1 MFKVFGDIMF
11 KLKLSK
17 SRLGAFIRNLSIALL
32 LFLIVVI
39 LLYERIFI
47 SIASGEVGVEYDFF
61 DGTVMDK
68 VYNDGLNIINPFNSM
83 IIYNSR
89 VQTLKFEQQVIT
101 RDGLKVDINHE
112 ILYQVNTEFCP
123 ICRTVSLP
131 KLHETLGK
139 NYAETL
145 IKPNALSYMRK
156 FIGGLLPQD
165 IFMKQT
171 GLLEKNN
178 KEHLKELLI
187 HSHIDIVSY
196 FITKIKLPNTVDSSI
211 AAKFQ
216 AEQLNEEYDYK
227 IAIEEKESKRKTLEA
242 QGLKS
247 FRDISG
253 ISPVQWK
260 ALDVTLKLAN
270 SNNGK
275 FIITGNTSQSLP
287 ILFSDQMSLSSL
299 YQSNKSVNSSSKK

>member
-1 MFKVFGDIMF
+1 MFKTIADNW
-11 KLKLSK
+11 KW
-17 SRLGAFIRNLSIALL
+17 GAFFRNLSVMLL

-39 LLYERIFI
+39 ILYERIFV
-47 SIASGEVGVEYDFF
+47 SIAPGEVGVEYDFLE
-61 DGTVMDK
+61 GTKMHK
-68 VYNDGLNIINPFNSM
+68 VYEDGLNVISPFNR
-83 IIYNSR
+83 IIKYSSR
-89 VQTLKFEQQVIT
+89 VQTLKFDQEVLTQ
-101 RDGLKVDINHE
+101 DGLIVKINHE
-112 ILYQVNTEFCP
+112 ILYQINTEYCP
-123 ICRTVSLP
+123 ICRTASLP
-131 KLHETLGK
+131 KLHVTLGP

-156 FIGGLLPQD
+156 FIGGLMPQD

-171 GLLEKNN
+171 GLLENNN

-196 FITKIKLPNTVDSSI
+196 FITKIKLPSTVDSSI

-227 IAIEEKESKRKTLEA
+227 LAIEEKEAKRKIIEA

-247 FRDISG
+247 FRELSG
-253 ISPVQWK
+253 VSPVQWK

-270 SNNGK
+270 SNNSK
-275 FIITGNTSQSLP
+275 LIITGNTSQTLP
-287 ILFSDQMSLSSL
+287 ILFSDQMSLSSIF
-299 YQSNKSVNSSSKK
+299 QNGSSTNKTPKNK